1 MTTSKDTLPQM
12 AGGLFLTDGG
22 IETTLIYHDGFDL
35 PYFAAFHLL
44 RDEEGTSALRRY
56 FARHA
61 AIARNNKMGFILESA
76 TWRASRDW
84 ADKLGYSMAE
94 LEEANRKAI
103 RLLRDIKSEY
113 ETPNSP
119 MVISGCI
126 GPRGDGY
133 DPGKIMSPEEA
144 QAYHSQQVRIFAE
157 EEVDMVSAITMT
169 NVHEATGITHAAQDA
184 GLPVVISFTVETDGN
199 LPTGDNLGKAISM
212 VDQATGSG
220 PAYYMVNCAHPTHYE
235 SRLLSGEPWVE
246 RIGGMRANASRLS
259 HAELDKA
266 TALDDGNPAE
276 FGRQFADI
284 RSRLKRMNV
293 LGGCCG
299 TDHRHIEQIAM
310 SCVESKAA

>member
-1 MTTSKDTLPQM
+1 MSTSKNPLPQM
-12 AGGLFLTDGG
+12 NGGLFLTDGG
-22 IETTLIYHDGFDL
+22 IETTLIFHDGFDL
-35 PYFAAFHLL
+35 PCFAAFTLL
-44 RDEEGTSALRRY
+44 KDEKGMRALRRY

-61 AIARNNKMGFILESA
+61 AVARKTGTGFILESA

-84 ADKLGYSMAE
+84 ADKLGWSTPD
-94 LEEANRKAI
+94 LEDANRRAI
-103 RLLRDIKSEY
+103 HLLRDIKAEY
-113 ETPNSP
+113 ETPSSK

-144 QAYHSQQVRIFAE
+144 QAYHSQQVRIFAD
-157 EEVDMVSAITMT
+157 EEVDMISAITMT
-169 NVHEATGITHAAQDA
+169 NVHEAMGITQAAQEA

-199 LPTGDNLGKAISM
+199 LPTGDSLGKAIAA
-212 VDQATGSG
+212 VDRATGNG

-235 SRLLSGEPWVE
+235 SKLLSGEPWVE
-246 RIGGMRANASRLS
+246 RIGGMRANASRMS
-259 HAELDKA
+259 HAELDNS
-266 TALDDGNPAE
+266 TVLDDGDPIE

-310 SCVESKAA
+310 SCVETKAA